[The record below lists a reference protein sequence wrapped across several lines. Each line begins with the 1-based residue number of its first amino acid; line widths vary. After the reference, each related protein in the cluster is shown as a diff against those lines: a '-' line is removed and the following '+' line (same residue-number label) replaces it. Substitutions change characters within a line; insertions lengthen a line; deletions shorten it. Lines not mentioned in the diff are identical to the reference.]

1 MRTPGHCARL
11 AALTRGGSY
20 MSPDDLMFWARMRP
34 DDMMLWAFIGIVL
47 AVFFI
52 LRA

>member
-1 MRTPGHCARL
+1 
-11 AALTRGGSY
+11 